1 MRHRGELLLPGALHA
16 LPEDAQAQLRK
27 VGYSKALRK
36 GERLLEAGQL
46 VNEMFF
52 VRSGWLSF
60 QAAGSV
66 ASLFTAGDPILT
78 GLSRA
83 PPRCIGD
90 VIALTSASVAVLPR
104 DELRTYLLRHSDVMM
119 GLFHHVLLGVN
130 RLRLFYARRNT
141 DPLEVRLAYLFWTIS
156 EQTDSGERR
165 IPGALAQAPLA
176 SLLGVPREEVS
187 RKRNLLVKTGYLYEN
202 EGEWYLDPST
212 PLLLT
217 STGYDLVF

>member
-16 LPEDAQAQLRK
+16 LPEDVQAHLRK
-27 VGYSKALRK
+27 LGYSKALRK

-46 VNEMFF
+46 VTEIYF

-66 ASLFTAGDPILT
+66 ASLYTAGDPILT

-83 PPRCIGD
+83 APRAIGD
-90 VIALTSASVAVLPR
+90 VLALTASSVAVLPR

-119 GLFHHVLLGVN
+119 GLFHHVLVGVN
-130 RLRLFYARRNT
+130 RMRLFYARRNT

-156 EQTDSGERR
+156 EPTSAGERR
-165 IPGALAQAPLA
+165 IPSAIAQAPLA

-187 RKRNLLVKTGYLYEN
+187 RKRNLLVKTGYLYESD
-202 EGEWYLDPST
+202 GEWYLDPST
-212 PLLLT
+212 PMLLT
-217 STGYDLVF
+217 STGYDLVY